1 MFLVISQ
8 SLGGIPGSTVVKNLS
23 DNAGNARDVSSIPGL
38 RRSLGAGNGNPLQ
51 YFLRGKFCGQK
62 MAGYS
67 PWDRR
72 VGHDWGCVHT
82 RMHTHTYTHRRY
94 QDSDIKQRD
103 LYSHSWY
110 NYTQNNWTH
119 FVFLPFC
126 FLWKWGYSFTWPQ
139 NSACSLP
146 PITTL
151 NSDPCCLPFMSTAFT
166 DIFNCPDVSAAS
178 LLFQLSKPT

>member
-1 MFLVISQ
+1 MA
-8 SLGGIPGSTVVKNLS
+8 TH
-23 DNAGNARDVSSIPGL
+23 SSISCVENSVD
-38 RRSLGAGNGNPLQ
+38 RSWQAT
-51 YFLRGKFCGQK
+51 
-62 MAGYS
+62 
-67 PWDRR
+67 
-72 VGHDWGCVHT
+72 VHEIAESDT
-82 RMHTHTYTHRRY
+82 TEAVCTHARAHTHTHTHRRY

-103 LYSHSWY
+103 LYSHSWH